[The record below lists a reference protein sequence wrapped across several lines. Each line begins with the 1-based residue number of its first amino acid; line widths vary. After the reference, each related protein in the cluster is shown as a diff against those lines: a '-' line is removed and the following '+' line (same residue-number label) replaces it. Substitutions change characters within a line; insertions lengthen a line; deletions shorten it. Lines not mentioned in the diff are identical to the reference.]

1 MCQETFVKW
10 VRVFNANLVCFLAS
24 FCAKMFSLFKLCF
37 LGQRGMRIMNYL
49 YARCST
55 NEERQNLLRQIKF
68 GEAHGVKSE
77 NMFKEYISGS
87 KDKRPEL
94 DRLLSIVKE
103 GDTIYCS
110 SIDRLTRSLKH
121 FMTLIEFAKENK
133 IKFVLGDFEVDCRGE
148 LSALMQGQLLMLS
161 MVSEIMRLMIVESV
175 KDGLTAARSEGRI
188 GGQPRLTRER
198 IYNKNPDVSKYY
210 VEFIEN
216 RINFVEFCRLCQIS
230 RNTGY
235 RYLNI
240 LRGGNQ

>member
-10 VRVFNANLVCFLAS
+10 VQNFDADLEGFIAYFS
-24 FCAKMFSLFKLCF
+24 IKMFHLLKVGF
-37 LGQRGMRIMNYL
+37 LGQEVLCIMEYL
-49 YARCST
+49 YARAST
-55 NEERQNLLRQIKF
+55 SEERQNLLRQIKF
-68 GEAHGVKSE
+68 GELHGVKPE

-94 DRLLSIVKE
+94 DRLLSVVKE

-121 FMTLIEFAKENK
+121 FMTLIDFAKEKN

-175 KDGLTAARSEGRI
+175 KDGLIAARSEGRV
-188 GGQPRLTRER
+188 GGQPKLTKER
-198 IYNKNPDVSKYY
+198 IYNKNPDVAKYY
-210 VEFIEN
+210 IEYIEN
-216 RINFVEFCRLCQIS
+216 RINFTEFCRLCVIS

-235 RYLNI
+235 RYLKVLKEN
-240 LRGGNQ
+240 

>member
-1 MCQETFVKW
+1 
-10 VRVFNANLVCFLAS
+10 
-24 FCAKMFSLFKLCF
+24 
-37 LGQRGMRIMNYL
+37 MNYL

-55 NEERQNLLRQIKF
+55 SEERQNLLRQIKF
-68 GEAHGVKSE
+68 GEAHGVKPE

-94 DRLLSIVKE
+94 DRLLNIVQE

-121 FMTLIEFAKENK
+121 FMELVEFAKEK
-133 IKFVLGDFEVDCRGE
+133 KVKLVLGDFEIDCREKE

-161 MVSEIMRLMIVESV
+161 MVSEIMRLIIVESV
-175 KDGLTAARSEGRI
+175 KDGLAAARSEGRV

-198 IYNKNPDVSKYY
+198 IYDKNPNVAKYY
-210 VEFIEN
+210 IEFSES
-216 RINFVEFCRLCQIS
+216 RINFKEFCLLCEIS

-235 RYLNI
+235 RYLKI
-240 LRGGNQ
+240 LHE

>member
-1 MCQETFVKW
+1 MD
-10 VRVFNANLVCFLAS
+10 
-24 FCAKMFSLFKLCF
+24 
-37 LGQRGMRIMNYL
+37 YL

-68 GEAHGVKSE
+68 GEAHGVKHE

-94 DRLLSIVKE
+94 DRLLSVVKE

-121 FMTLIEFAKENK
+121 FMALIEFAKEKK

-161 MVSEIMRLMIVESV
+161 MVSEIMRLMLVESV
-175 KDGLTAARSEGRI
+175 RDGLAAAKSEGRI
-188 GGQPRLTRER
+188 GGQPKLTRER
-198 IYNKNPDVSKYY
+198 IYNKNPDVAKYY
-210 VEFIEN
+210 IDYIEH
-216 RINFVEFCRLCQIS
+216 RINFTEFCRLCVIS

-235 RYLNI
+235 RYLKV
-240 LRGGNQ
+240 LRES

>member
-10 VRVFNANLVCFLAS
+10 VQDFDADLVGFIAYFS
-24 FCAKMFSLFKLCF
+24 IKMFYLLKVGF
-37 LGQRGMRIMNYL
+37 LGQEVLCIMEYL
-49 YARCST
+49 YARAST
-55 NEERQNLLRQIKF
+55 SEERQNLLRQIKF
-68 GEAHGVKSE
+68 GELHGVKPE

-94 DRLLSIVKE
+94 DRLLSVVKE

-121 FMTLIEFAKENK
+121 FMTLIDFAKEKK

-175 KDGLTAARSEGRI
+175 KDGLTAARSEGRV

-198 IYNKNPDVSKYY
+198 IYNKNPDVAKYY
-210 VEFIEN
+210 IEYIEH
-216 RINFVEFCRLCQIS
+216 RINFTEFCRLCVIS

-235 RYLNI
+235 RYLKVLKEN
-240 LRGGNQ
+240 

>member
-10 VRVFNANLVCFLAS
+10 VQNFDADLEGFIAYFS
-24 FCAKMFSLFKLCF
+24 IKMFHLLKVGF
-37 LGQRGMRIMNYL
+37 LGQEVLCIMEYL
-49 YARCST
+49 YARAST
-55 NEERQNLLRQIKF
+55 SEERQNLLRQIKF
-68 GEAHGVKSE
+68 GELHGVKPE

-94 DRLLSIVKE
+94 DRLLSVVKE

-121 FMTLIEFAKENK
+121 FMTLIDFAKEKK

-175 KDGLTAARSEGRI
+175 KDGLIAARSEGRV
-188 GGQPRLTRER
+188 GGQPKLTKER
-198 IYNKNPDVSKYY
+198 IYNKNPDVAKYY
-210 VEFIEN
+210 IEYIEN
-216 RINFVEFCRLCQIS
+216 RINFTEFCRLCVIS

-235 RYLNI
+235 RYLKVLKEN
-240 LRGGNQ
+240 